1 MQKIKKTF
9 TCTEKHCYVLN
20 EWMTGR
26 PKKISTSFVVVAR
39 QIMDKSLLH
48 WTGGNVFKDYS
59 ISKEF
64 RDMMRVFLKSCIMEL
79 TLKILE
85 FFHLKNE

>member
-48 WTGGNVFKDYS
+48 WTGGNVFKDFS
-59 ISKEF
+59 
-64 RDMMRVFLKSCIMEL
+64 
-79 TLKILE
+79 
-85 FFHLKNE
+85 HLQGV